1 MKIRSRVLL
10 VGMAV
15 FISAG
20 FLNRDLLVEKFLIF
34 EGNEKEETIVKGAKF
49 DFDEAYNDNIT
60 FEKLV
65 IRDPDAPI
73 KREGFGKFYAQARAA
88 VVIDAETNTILHY
101 QNAKKRLAIASL
113 TKVMTAVLVVE
124 NIKDLKNETVIID
137 EDAVYEDGTKIGCP
151 RGGFCPSTRLQ
162 VGEKISA
169 WNLFQAMIMN
179 STNDAAVALAK
190 HIAGS
195 EEKFAKMMNEK
206 ARELGLEDTHF
217 CNPSGLDDENNP
229 GGCYSSAYDL
239 ARISAYS
246 LQYDIIWDTMRVRNA
261 EISSVD
267 GKITHQI
274 GNTDRLLDQ
283 MPNCLGGKTG
293 FTYEAG
299 KCLMSAATD
308 PSGDNIKVVGVIL
321 DDYYRW
327 QDMKSMLTWSFQAYQ
342 WPNISSEKIN

>member
-1 MKIRSRVLL
+1 MRIRSRIFL
-10 VGMAV
+10 VGLVALALMA
-15 FISAG
+15 FFS
-20 FLNRDLLVEKFLIF
+20 RDLLAEKFSIF
-34 EGNEKEETIVKGAKF
+34 DKSENEAISVKGAKF

-65 IRDPDAPI
+65 VRDPDAPI
-73 KREGFGKFYAQARAA
+73 KREEFGKFYAQAKAA
-88 VVIDAETNTILHY
+88 VAIDAKTNTILHY
-101 QNAKKRLAIASL
+101 QNAKKRRAIASL
-113 TKVMTAVLVVE
+113 TKVMTAILVVE
-124 NIKDLKNETVIID
+124 NIKNLKNEIVTVD

-151 RGGFCPSTRLQ
+151 NGGFCPSTRLQ

-190 HIAGS
+190 HVAGS
-195 EEKFAKMMNEK
+195 EEQFAKMMNEK
-206 ARELGLEDTHF
+206 ARALGLEDTNF
-217 CNPSGLDDENNP
+217 CNPSGLDEESNP

-239 ARISAYS
+239 ARIAAYS
-246 LQYDIIWDTMRVRNA
+246 LRYDIIWDTMKVPTA
-261 EISSVD
+261 EIFSAD
-267 GKITHQI
+267 GKIKHQI
-274 GNTDRLLDQ
+274 GNTDRLLEQ

-308 PSGDNIKVVGVIL
+308 PSGQDVQVVGVIL

-327 QDMKSMLTWSFQAYQ
+327 QDMKSMLTWSFQAYR
-342 WPNISSEKIN
+342 WPNASK

>member
-1 MKIRSRVLL
+1 MKILFKILL
-10 VGMAV
+10 VILIALALLGY
-15 FISAG
+15 FG
-20 FLNRDLLVEKFLIF
+20 RDILAKKFSIF
-34 EGNEKEETIVKGAKF
+34 EVSKEVVSVKGAKF

-60 FEKLV
+60 FEGLIV
-65 IRDPDAPI
+65 RNPDAPI
-73 KREGFGKFYAQARAA
+73 KREDFGNFYAQAKAA
-88 VVIDAETNTILHY
+88 VVIDVETNTILHY

-113 TKVMTAVLVVE
+113 TKIMTAILVVE
-124 NIKDLKNETVIID
+124 NIKDLEKEIVTID

-151 RGGFCPSTRLQ
+151 NGGFCPGVRLQ

-217 CNPSGLDDENNP
+217 CNPSGLDEENNP

-239 ARISAYS
+239 ARIAAYS
-246 LQYDIIWDTMRVRNA
+246 LQYDKIWDTMKVPSA
-261 EISSVD
+261 EIFSAD
-267 GKITHQI
+267 GKIQHHI
-274 GNTDRLLDQ
+274 GNTDRLLEQ
-283 MPNCLGGKTG
+283 MPNCVGGKTG

-299 KCLMSAATD
+299 ECLMSAATD
-308 PSGDNIKVVGVIL
+308 PSGKDIKVVGVIL

-342 WPNISSEKIN
+342 WPNVSNEKTN

>member
-1 MKIRSRVLL
+1 MRINFKVLL
-10 VGMAV
+10 GGLIIFLLIGV
-15 FISAG
+15 FFRYDLVSSI
-20 FLNRDLLVEKFLIF
+20 LNFTKDGEDVVS
-34 EGNEKEETIVKGAKF
+34 VKGAKF
-49 DFDEAYNDNIT
+49 DFDDAYNDNIT
-60 FEKLV
+60 FEQLV
-65 IRDPDAPI
+65 VRDPDAPI
-73 KREGFGKFYAQARAA
+73 KNEDFGNFYAKARAA

-124 NIKDLKNETVIID
+124 NIKDLKSEIVTID

-151 RGGFCPSTRLQ
+151 NGGFCPSTRLQ

-169 WNLFQAMIMN
+169 WNLFQAMVMN

-195 EEKFAKMMNEK
+195 EENFAKMMNDK

-217 CNPSGLDDENNP
+217 CNSSGLDEETNL

-246 LQYDIIWDTMRVRNA
+246 LQYDEIWDTMKVPTA
-261 EISSVD
+261 EIFSVD
-267 GKITHQI
+267 GKIQHHI
-274 GNTDRLLDQ
+274 GNTDRLLEQ
-283 MPNCLGGKTG
+283 MSNCLGGKTG

-299 KCLMSAATD
+299 KCLMSGASD
-308 PSGDNIKVVGVIL
+308 PSGREIKVIGVIL
-321 DDYYRW
+321 DDFYRW

-342 WPNISSEKIN
+342 WK